1 MLPALYRLTAALLI
15 VHEVD
20 AGYWREWDVLRL
32 PGGVALFLAL
42 HVPLAL
48 AVLWG
53 AEQVATGGRGARAM
67 ALAIAAAGLATLGVH
82 GTLLALGGREFAS
95 APSLVVLA
103 LVALSA
109 PALLVAAL
117 RAGRR
122 AAAMRA

>member
-48 AVLWG
+48 AFLWG
-53 AEQVATGGRGARAM
+53 AEHVATGGRRARAM